1 MSDLTISQALRNAAR
16 LKGKLAEYKTRA
28 AAAVT
33 FKSAEKPAYN
43 FAETVKRIE
52 STRLEL
58 IAIEARL
65 AVTNAVTKIEFGG
78 KTMTLTYA
86 VKLLQEHK
94 GELAWLKSLVVR
106 SAQSTNEEET
116 VYVHGGG
123 HQVKLIPMTCDLPE
137 ASRSDKVDDVQAS
150 FDALND
156 LVEKKNHET
165 PLHAA

>member
-52 STRLEL
+52 SARLEL

-86 VKLLQEHK
+86 VKLLQEYK
-94 GELAWLKSLVVR
+94 GELAWLKGLVVR

-116 VYVHGGG
+116 VYVHGVG
-123 HQVKLIPMTCDLPE
+123 HIKLIPMTCDLPE
-137 ASRSDKVDDVQAS
+137 ASRSDRVDEVQAS